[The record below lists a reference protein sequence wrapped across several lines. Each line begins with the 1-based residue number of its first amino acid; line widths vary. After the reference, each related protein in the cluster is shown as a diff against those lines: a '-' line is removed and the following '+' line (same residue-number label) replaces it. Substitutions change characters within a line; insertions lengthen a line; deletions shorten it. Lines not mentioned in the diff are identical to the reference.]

1 MQIESFKIEV
11 KTEELDQIAQD
22 VNAIELIESLGLVGQ
37 QKLVNHKEQTHV
49 AFRKMTLFEV
59 DVYSLLFPE
68 KSKVEEFETEIIP
81 IRVLS
86 LLKEAKDSEFFIK
99 FEVWHSSTKKE
110 DPILVGVTGKLDPQT
125 WNQHYITD
133 AQHWLIAR
141 WGDALLPF
149 DTLREQAKKL
159 WIAKETY
166 DLQNSIQDK
175 QQKLGLL
182 AQEVEVKFSA
192 I

>member
-37 QKLVNHKEQTHV
+37 QKLVNHKEQTRV
-49 AFRKMTLFEV
+49 AFRKMTLVEI

-99 FEVWHSSTKKE
+99 FEVWHSRTKKE

-125 WNQHYITD
+125 WNQNYITNT
-133 AQHWLIAR
+133 QHWLIAR

-149 DTLREQAKKL
+149 DALREQAKKL

-166 DLQNSIQDK
+166 ALQCYIQDK
-175 QQKLGLL
+175 QQKLSLL
-182 AQEVEVKFSA
+182 AQEAEVKFSA